1 MDAGVSNKIKDKIV
15 FLARYVHELRCLK
28 QRQRQDF
35 LSLTLCAWTQV
46 SRTKGRRLLL
56 LNDRVVCVT
65 VTGRPSEGTSRRIFQ
80 YFQKNIWDVNNLF
93 VDLIQNWRCKGE
105 PMTGA
110 PPQER
115 LSLKWS
121 AHVSEV
127 EVDKISFIFIF

>member
-1 MDAGVSNKIKDKIV
+1 MSQTKSKTRLSFSHVMCTNLGVSDKDNDKIF
-15 FLARYVHELRCLK
+15 FLSRCVPGRRCLEQK
-28 QRQRQDF
+28 ADDCFCSTTVSSVSPSQEDLVKVRQ
-35 LSLTLCAWTQV
+35 
-46 SRTKGRRLLL
+46 G
-56 LNDRVVCVT
+56 
-65 VTGRPSEGTSRRIFQ
+65 G
-80 YFQKNIWDVNNLF
+80 YFNISKKNIWDVNNLF

>member
-1 MDAGVSNKIKDKIV
+1 MCTNLGVSDKDNDKIF
-15 FLARYVHELRCLK
+15 FLSRYVPGRRCLEQK
-28 QRQRQDF
+28 ADDCF
-35 LSLTLCAWTQV
+35 CSTTV
-46 SRTKGRRLLL
+46 SSVSPSQEDLVK
-56 LNDRVVCVT
+56 VCQ
-65 VTGRPSEGTSRRIFQ
+65 GGCF
-80 YFQKNIWDVNNLF
+80 NISKDLF

>member
-1 MDAGVSNKIKDKIV
+1 MSSETYLTNCDVVMQGQFVPRVVLKNEKIRTKAWRGCVFVKKKPFYSFLLLLHSLVEFIKDKIV

-65 VTGRPSEGTSRRIFQ
+65 VTGRPSEGTPRRIIR
-80 YFQKNIWDVNNLF
+80 YF
-93 VDLIQNWRCKGE
+93 
-105 PMTGA
+105 
-110 PPQER
+110 
-115 LSLKWS
+115 
-121 AHVSEV
+121 
-127 EVDKISFIFIF
+127 